1 MLSLQIKPL
10 SSGGRAVSYYFSQDN
25 YYFSGEL
32 STAWHGKGAE
42 KLGLSGEV
50 NQAVLE
56 AFVDGHLPNGEVL
69 GIKTSSGE
77 TKHRGGYD
85 LTFTAPKSMSYL
97 ALVGGE
103 KELIELQKRA
113 VAKALSVAES
123 MAAEARLVKSGS
135 MQFEKTGNLTFA
147 TIMHDTSRE
156 LDPNMHT
163 HALMMNATECSDGKW
178 RALASDMTRN
188 HGTMEWIMNNKIFL
202 GLVYRSEIA
211 FGVKALGL
219 GIEKTGDPH
228 GLFEIEGFDKELL
241 TGISKRR
248 AQIKDEVATM
258 KSDSVKAFD
267 RATQNTRKT
276 KVVRDGAE
284 LREQWCEES
293 KTYGIDPKT
302 YMRVLQDKAE
312 ASKVAPDVSHSV
324 YGHQAIQDAISH
336 LSEGNIRMSYQAIL
350 EKGLYFSLGECNV
363 ETLSHEIEAAIKTKQ
378 LIALDKRET
387 EFTTQPLIDSEKNLV
402 EALRSSTPQRRGIK
416 RDAERMQG
424 LTDNESIQNVVTE
437 ALFHKDSVVRIK
449 QQSSTSREVIQSFLN
464 YADDAKKVRILTPS
478 SIKAS
483 SFHDDMNQ
491 KPKNLWQWLH
501 SIGKERHA
509 ETIKGFNHQHQD
521 EHKTPFFSQKKERE
535 LLIVDDAQRVSHTD
549 LNALINIAEKRRA
562 KVILLEKPLG
572 LQGFNHDV
580 TRLLDKAEVK
590 TFQVKDAIKKDVSV
604 HVTEVKDSEERLKQ
618 CANVYTGLLASEREN
633 THLVTASNKETQ
645 ELNQYV
651 RDNLKLQGS
660 ISREET
666 TIKTLRAIYLTE
678 AEKKVAKSYQPGFV
692 MYHNSRKGI
701 QRLTIASVI
710 QENNQLLVSDS
721 DGTERKLSAKHLGS
735 KTAVYEEVPLKV
747 AVGDSLL
754 ATREMKLE
762 GIKAGS
768 SIEVTAMT
776 DRGIKIKQ
784 GKKTQNLFLD
794 DNRYHPLT
802 YNYAKTLHA
811 HDSTQKN
818 NTILTMPSYALR
830 KNTLSMITE
839 SSKDKV
845 HILTDDAE
853 KASRYAKGMR
863 ESTTAIDVTLESA
876 KHVFPEKYLSE
887 GVKQS
892 LMSSLQQAIEQL
904 TDEKTPLSEAERA
917 LDFAITCLSEEEAAF
932 NVTDVLSMA
941 LKESVGATNMEE
953 ITTALDASIKKGDL
967 ISGSNQMLSTKEAVQ
982 FEENILADVR
992 SGKDQVTPLLS
1003 KEEAEEQF
1011 QNSNL
1016 TQGQRAACELI
1027 TTTQDRFVMVQGY
1040 AGTGKT
1046 TMTTSMFDAIKPKD
1060 DTGIQV
1066 ISVAPTH
1073 QAVKELQAIGIKA
1086 QTLKSFLIEQEQ
1098 TPSVDANTMVLLDE
1112 FSMVGNRDFDQLSS
1126 LIHKNKSRCVLLGDI
1141 SQHQAIEAG
1150 KPSPLVM
1157 FEGGISVAY
1166 MDELVRQK
1174 SEGYKNAVQ
1183 LIISGNT
1190 DEALS
1195 ALGVLPRNT
1204 IERQE
1209 PGGFFEQLNT
1219 SVVEV
1224 VMSEKDEGSIE
1235 KNPRIEGEK
1244 IHDSSL
1250 LEVAAKDYLSRTPEC
1265 QKNTIVVI
1273 HENKQRDIA
1282 NQLIRDGLI
1291 EQKQLGDENKTF
1303 HRLVATSH
1311 KTQELYHL
1319 QSYKESSEGGR
1330 FFLKRDQNYFQIKG
1344 IDEASKSVMLLNEQ
1358 GEETRFMPEK
1368 AIRDGRIELFKYC
1381 TDKVS
1386 VGEKI
1391 HFKKTDKSVGR
1402 YANERLTVS
1411 QVSKD
1416 GLKACDTSGHE
1427 YSLNGDGLKD
1437 AHWDYSYTATSYAVQ
1452 GMSAQ
1457 HVIGV
1462 ENTRNKYLTHLRGFY
1477 ISTTRGIQHAMIY
1490 TDSIAELKKCIA
1502 HEPDKTSA
1510 LEALGRIDLKQAK
1523 QRADKKLL
1531 AKKINTANT
1540 TPSTPKPKE
1549 FALDAQAI
1557 SQELSHHAEQ
1567 VVESLLGE
1575 PNRALSSKDEYRY
1588 GRKGSLAIS
1597 MQGDSRG
1604 TWFNFESQEKGNLIH
1619 LIQNTLG
1626 LTFKEAL
1633 AYASNKTGHDLK
1645 SSMQPI
1651 KTQKKA
1657 EQLKPKEA
1665 KSQTKAYALQLVKES
1680 KPIHGTLAEK
1690 YLKKYRGV
1698 LNINSTDLRFHPSVR
1713 SKENGVRSYFPSL
1726 LAIARNKDGQVQSV
1740 QAIYLDPNSGMKA
1753 VRDVDK
1759 RTFASNSGSGAIISP
1774 GLDKDAV
1781 TYLAEGVETA
1791 LSIRDAVKNERVI
1804 TVLGKQNFRS
1814 IDSALTT
1821 QNIVLCLDNDGGSIK
1836 DEKLIME
1843 SVARLEEA
1851 GKNVILARP
1860 DQKGDFNDIAI
1871 KLGVEG
1877 VSKALNNTF
1886 AIQNEND
1893 IKINNQAMK
1902 HYTKSFEVNLNNP
1915 NKDQKT
1921 NTTSQDKTLGQIE
1934 REIY

>member
-1 MLSLQIKPL
+1 MLSLQAKPL
-10 SSGGRAVSYYFSQDN
+10 SGGGRAVNYYFSQDN

-42 KLGLSGEV
+42 KLGLKGEV

-56 AFVDGHLPNGEVL
+56 AFVDGNLPNGEVL

-77 TKHRGGYD
+77 MKHRGGYD

-97 ALVGGE
+97 ALVGDE
-103 KELIELQKRA
+103 KALIDLHKRA

-135 MQFEKTGNLTFA
+135 MQYEKTGNLTFA
-147 TIMHDTSRE
+147 TIIHDTSRE
-156 LDPNMHT
+156 LDPNLHI
-163 HALMMNATECSDGKW
+163 HALLMNATECSDGKW
-178 RALASDMTRN
+178 RALASDMTRK

-202 GLVYRSEIA
+202 GMVYRSEIA
-211 FGVKALGL
+211 VGVKEMGL
-219 GIEKTGDPH
+219 GIEKTGDPY
-228 GLFEIEGFDKELL
+228 GLFEIKGFDQALL

-248 AQIKDEVATM
+248 TQIKEEVATM
-258 KSDSVKAFD
+258 KSDTVKAFD
-267 RATQNTRKT
+267 RATQNTRKV
-276 KVVRDGAE
+276 KVVRDGEE
-284 LREQWCEES
+284 LREHWHKES
-293 KTYGIDPKT
+293 MSYGIDPKT
-302 YMRVLQDKAE
+302 YMSVLQE
-312 ASKVAPDVSHSV
+312 QERESKPEHEVSDGT

-350 EKGLYFSLGECNV
+350 EKGLYFSIGECNV
-363 ETLSHEIEAAIKTKQ
+363 EALAHAIEEAIKTKQ
-378 LIALDKRET
+378 LIALDKRAT
-387 EFTTQPLIDSEKNLV
+387 EFTTQPLIDAEKKLV
-402 EALRSSTPQRRGIK
+402 ETLRASIPQKHGIK
-416 RDAERMQG
+416 RNAALIQG

-449 QQSSTSREVIQSFLN
+449 QQSSTSREVMKSFLD
-464 YADDAKKVRILTPS
+464 YADDSKKVRILTPS
-478 SIKAS
+478 SLKAS
-483 SFHDDMNQ
+483 SFHGDMNQ
-491 KPKNLWQWLH
+491 KPKSLWQWLNA
-501 SIGKERHA
+501 IGKERHA
-509 ETIKGFNHQHQD
+509 ETIKGFNHQHKD
-521 EHKTPFFSQKKERE
+521 EHRLPFFSNKQERE
-535 LLIVDDAQRVSHTD
+535 LLIVDDAQRVSHAD
-549 LNALINIAEKRRA
+549 LNTLINIAEKRRA
-562 KVILLEKPLG
+562 KVILLERPLG
-572 LQGFNHDV
+572 LQGFKHDV
-580 TRLLDKAEVK
+580 ASLLDKAEVK
-590 TFQVKDAIKKDVSV
+590 TFHVKDAIKKTVSV
-604 HVTEVKDSEERLKQ
+604 HITEVKDTEDRLKQ
-618 CANVYTGLLASEREN
+618 CANAYTRVPTSERVH

-645 ELNQYV
+645 ELNHYV
-651 RDNLKLQGS
+651 RDNLKLQGN
-660 ISREET
+660 ISREEA
-666 TIKTLRAIYLTE
+666 TIKTLSAVYLTE
-678 AEKKVAKSYQPGFV
+678 AEKKVAKSYKPGLI
-692 MYHNSRKGI
+692 MYHKSRNGI
-701 QRLTIASVI
+701 QKLTIASVI
-710 QENNQLLVSDS
+710 QEDNQLLVQ
-721 DGTERKLSAKHLGS
+721 DGDGVQRKLSATHLGS
-735 KTAVYEEVPLKV
+735 RTAVYDEVPLKV
-747 AVGDSLL
+747 SVGESLL
-754 ATREMKLE
+754 ATREMRLE

-768 SIEVTAMT
+768 SIEVTSIT
-776 DRGIKIKQ
+776 ERGIKIKQ

-794 DNRYHPLT
+794 DNRHHPLT

-811 HDSTQKN
+811 HDLTQKK

-830 KNTLSMITE
+830 KNTLSMLTE
-839 SSKDKV
+839 SSKDNV
-845 HILTDDAE
+845 HILTDDAD
-853 KASRYAKGMR
+853 KASHYAKGMR
-863 ESTTAIDVTLESA
+863 ENTTAIDVTLESA

-892 LMSSLQQAIEQL
+892 LMTSLHQAIEQL
-904 TDEKTPLSEAERA
+904 TDEKQPLSEAERA

-932 NVTDVLSMA
+932 KATDVLGMA
-941 LKESVGATNMEE
+941 LQESIGKTSMDE
-953 ITTALDASIKKGDL
+953 ITTSLDALIKKGDL
-967 ISGSNQMLSTKEAVQ
+967 LCGPNQMLSTKEAVQ
-982 FEENILADVR
+982 FEENILEDVR
-992 SGKDQVTPLLS
+992 SGKGQVTPLLS
-1003 KEEAEEQF
+1003 KAEAKQKF
-1011 QNSNL
+1011 QDLKL
-1016 TQGQRAACELI
+1016 TQGQQDACQLI
-1027 TTTQDRFVMVQGY
+1027 TTTNDRFVMVQGY

-1046 TMTTSMFDAIKPKD
+1046 TMTTSMFEAIKPEENK
-1060 DTGIQV
+1060 GIQV

-1098 TPSVDANTMVLLDE
+1098 TPTVDSNTMVLLDE
-1112 FSMVGNRDFDQLSS
+1112 FSMVGNRDFAQLSS
-1126 LIHKNKSRCVLLGDI
+1126 LVHKNKSRCVLLGDI

-1166 MDELVRQK
+1166 MDEIVRQK
-1174 SEGYKNAVQ
+1174 AAGYKDAVQ
-1183 LIISGNT
+1183 HLISGNT

-1195 ALGVLPRNT
+1195 ALSVLPRNAVQRH
-1204 IERQE
+1204 EE
-1209 PGGFFEQLNT
+1209 NGFFEQLNS

-1224 VMSEKDEGSIE
+1224 VMNEDEGSTQI
-1235 KNPRIEGEK
+1235 NPRVEGEK
-1244 IHDSSL
+1244 IHDLGL

-1282 NQLIRDGLI
+1282 NQLIREGLV
-1291 EQKQLGDENKTF
+1291 EQKQLGSENKTF

-1319 QSYKESSEGGR
+1319 QSYKGYDQGGR

-1358 GEETRFMPEK
+1358 GEETRFLPEK
-1368 AIRDGRIELFKYC
+1368 AIRDGRIELFEYR
-1381 TDKVS
+1381 TDNVS

-1391 HFKKTDKSVGR
+1391 HFKKTDKSAGR

-1411 QVSKD
+1411 SVGKD
-1416 GLKACDTSGHE
+1416 GIKACDASGHE
-1427 YSLNGDGLKD
+1427 YALNDDGLKN

-1452 GMSAQ
+1452 GMSAKF
-1457 HVIGV
+1457 VIGV

-1490 TDSIAELKKCIA
+1490 TNSIAELKKCIS

-1510 LEALGRIDLKQAK
+1510 LEALGRVDLKQAK
-1523 QRADKKLL
+1523 QRSDKKLS
-1531 AKKINTANT
+1531 AKKINKVNALS
-1540 TPSTPKPKE
+1540 STPKPKA
-1549 FALDAQAI
+1549 FTLDAHAI
-1557 SQELSHHAEQ
+1557 SQELSNHAEQ

-1575 PNRALSSKDEYRY
+1575 SNRALSSKDEYRY

-1645 SSMQPI
+1645 PTMKP
-1651 KTQKKA
+1651 TTTTKK
-1657 EQLKPKEA
+1657 EDQLKPKEA

-1680 KPIHGTLAEK
+1680 KPLHGTLAEK
-1690 YLKKYRGV
+1690 YLTKHRGV
-1698 LNINSTDLRFHPSVR
+1698 LNINSADLRFHPSVR

-1740 QAIYLDPNSGMKA
+1740 QAIYLDPNTGMKA

-1791 LSIRDAVKNERVI
+1791 LSIRDAVNNERVI

-1814 IDSALTT
+1814 IDPALTT
-1821 QNIVLCLDNDGGSIK
+1821 QNIVICLDNDGGSIK

-1851 GKNVILARP
+1851 GKNVILTRP
-1860 DQKGDFNDIAI
+1860 EQKGDFNDVAM
-1871 KLGVEG
+1871 KFGVEG
-1877 VSKALNNTF
+1877 VSKIINNANSKSNTSRIHVNEH
-1886 AIQNEND
+1886 AIKHGASSNIKLEMPTEAKEIKANIQN
-1893 IKINNQAMK
+1893 
-1902 HYTKSFEVNLNNP
+1902 
-1915 NKDQKT
+1915 KD
-1921 NTTSQDKTLGQIE
+1921 LGQIE